1 MLSNYSQ
8 KEIDLALN
16 YLDGKINDIQLNFLS
31 VQNNIESE
39 KIKKIAQE
47 IKKYSNLIKN
57 IGKIALVVA
66 VFFYFRLILSVIYK
80 V

>member
-8 KEIDLALN
+8 KEIDLAIN

-31 VQNNIESE
+31 VQNDIESE

-47 IKKYSNLIKN
+47 IRKYSNLIKN
-57 IGKIALVVA
+57 VCKIALIIG